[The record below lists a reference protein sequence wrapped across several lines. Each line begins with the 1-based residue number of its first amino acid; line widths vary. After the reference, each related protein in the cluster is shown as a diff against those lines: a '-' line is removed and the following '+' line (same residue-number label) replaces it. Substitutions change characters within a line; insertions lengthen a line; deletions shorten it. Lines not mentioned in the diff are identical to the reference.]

1 MTEPNTIHHTK
12 IVRYDKIV
20 MYGNTYYF
28 IYNDNYKNNK
38 GTSSLKILKQ
48 KQLGRIA
55 TSLVSIFILR
65 LNNHILDNK
74 HIFVFTMSSFR
85 ND

>member
-1 MTEPNTIHHTK
+1 MF
-12 IVRYDKIV
+12 
-20 MYGNTYYF
+20 GNTYYILF
-28 IYNDNYKNNK
+28 ITIIIKS
-38 GTSSLKILKQ
+38 TRERVPLKILKQ

-55 TSLVSIFILR
+55 TLSLVSIFILR

-74 HIFVFTMSSFR
+74 HIVFTMPSFG